1 VSRVRLR
8 DVASRAG
15 VALST
20 ASAALSGSP
29 RVSDPTR
36 ARVLDAA
43 RVLEYDGPDPWA
55 RALRTRQPGIICLVL
70 DSRPVGRDCAQ
81 VLRLMTDVA
90 DAAANHDSH
99 VLLISYGGVGATQQI
114 WDIPAA
120 AALVVG
126 RASSALAADLA
137 GLAIDYLEI
146 PLHSDRTQVDRL
158 VQILHDSRTPQRNP
172 GRDPNRT
179 DTGPHGPAESL

>member
-1 VSRVRLR
+1 VSRVRLQA
-8 DVASRAG
+8 VASRAG

-29 RVSDPTR
+29 RVSDSTR

-43 RVLEYDGPDPWA
+43 RVLEYDGPNPWA
-55 RALRTRQPGIICLVL
+55 RALRTRQSGIICLVL
-70 DSRPVGRDCAQ
+70 DSRLVGRDCAQ
-81 VLRLMTDVA
+81 MLRLLNDIT
-90 DAAANHDSH
+90 DAAANHDRY
-99 VLLISYGGVGATQQI
+99 VLLISCGGVGATQQI
-114 WDIPAA
+114 RYIPAA

-137 GLAIDYLEI
+137 IRAIDYVEI

-158 VQILHDSRTPQRNP
+158 VQILQDSLTQRRNP
-172 GRDPNRT
+172 GSDLNRT
-179 DTGPHGPAESL
+179 GTGLHSPAESL